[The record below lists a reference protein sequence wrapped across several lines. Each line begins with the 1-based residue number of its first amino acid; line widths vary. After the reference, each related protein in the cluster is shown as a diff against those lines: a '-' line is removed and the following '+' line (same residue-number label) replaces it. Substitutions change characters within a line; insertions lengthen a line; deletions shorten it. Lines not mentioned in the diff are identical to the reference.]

1 MNIRHTLVLAVS
13 IALFLTGCETPRD
26 ELHVDSL
33 MRRHSW
39 PRIQQIAK
47 AEVEKR
53 EKPLGW
59 PATAAYLPQDHR
71 KKVWVVGAI
80 SEETPPSHAVIL
92 TISDDGDVL
101 TYQRYID
108 GKPFPNPE
116 ELPSKGSR

>member
-13 IALFLTGCETPRD
+13 IILFLSGCETPRD
-26 ELHVDSL
+26 EIHVDSL
-33 MRRHSW
+33 MRHRSW

-53 EKPLGW
+53 EKLLGW
-59 PATAAYLPQDHR
+59 PKTAAYLPQDHR

-80 SEETPPSHAVIL
+80 SEDTPPGHSVIL

-108 GKPFPNPE
+108 GQPLPNIE
-116 ELPSKGSR
+116 QLPPKGLR